1 MAAAG
6 SSYEYRHDRAGF
18 DSPAATLKEPAMS
31 TTVTPYLS
39 FPGNTREAFAF
50 YAKALGATIE
60 TMMSYADM
68 PAPPVDAAADAA
80 GGCADGGPR
89 PSGDGI
95 MHACLK
101 LPGGAMIFAGDV
113 PPGMPFDGIKG
124 VMIAVQYDTVDDAH
138 SAFHALSQG
147 GQVTMPL
154 APSFWAGTFGMLTD
168 RFGVS
173 WAING
178 APIDFAKA

>member
-1 MAAAG
+1 
-6 SSYEYRHDRAGF
+6 
-18 DSPAATLKEPAMS
+18 MS
-31 TTVTPYLS
+31 ITVTPYLS
-39 FPGNTREAFAF
+39 FAGNTREAFAF

-60 TMMSYADM
+60 TMMSYDEM
-68 PAPPVDAAADAA
+68 PKMPDDPNA
-80 GGCADGGPR
+80 GCADGGP
-89 PSGDGI
+89 PTGDAI

-113 PPGMPFDGIKG
+113 PAGMPFDGIKG
-124 VMIAVQYDTVDDAH
+124 VMIAVQYDTVDQAH

-154 APSFWAGTFGMLTD
+154 SASFWAQTFGMLND
-168 RFGVS
+168 RFGVA

-178 APIDFAKA
+178 APIDFAKK